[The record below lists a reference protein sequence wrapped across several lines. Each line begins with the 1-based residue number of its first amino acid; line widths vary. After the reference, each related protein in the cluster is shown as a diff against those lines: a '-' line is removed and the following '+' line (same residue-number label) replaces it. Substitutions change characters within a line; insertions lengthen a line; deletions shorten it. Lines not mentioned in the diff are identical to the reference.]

1 MLVKRSGDTMNDKDP
16 YSVPAL
22 VRGLTLLQS
31 FSPQRPEQTM
41 AQMAQTLGI
50 TRSAV
55 FRTVHTLVEEGFLLP
70 VRDDKHFRLGPSV
83 LRVSY
88 GYLASRELLEVAQKP
103 LEALRD
109 GQDWSGHLGVLDG
122 RHVLYLI
129 RLPASDG
136 LSSLVHVGSRLPAT
150 LTAMGRV
157 LLSQKTEPEIRR
169 LLEGQPKAAIDK
181 AIARWRDDR
190 STPSVV
196 HNGSFETGLCS
207 VAAPVCDMSGDIIAA
222 ISATKQTDSVPAS
235 VEREVLKSAGVISRA
250 MGWQTP
256 VI

>member
-1 MLVKRSGDTMNDKDP
+1 MSDKDP

-31 FSPQRPEQTM
+31 FSPQCPEQSM
-41 AQMAQTLGI
+41 AQLAQTLGI

-70 VRDDKHFRLGPSV
+70 VRDGKHFRLGPAV

-169 LLEGQPKAAIDK
+169 LLDGQPRAAIDK
-181 AIARWRDDR
+181 AVASWRDDR
-190 STPSVV
+190 GKPSVI

-207 VAAPVCDMSGDIIAA
+207 VAAPVCDMSGDIVAA
-222 ISATKQTDSVPAS
+222 ISATKQTEKVPAS
-235 VEREVLKSAGVISRA
+235 VVREVVKTAGVISRA
-250 MGWQTP
+250 MGWQAP
-256 VI
+256 ML